1 MATLQLDDI
10 RRAWEAR
17 DPELVKY
24 VELLATQP
32 DRQPDQPI
40 REGAMTFAKFLREIN
55 SYQFRKK
62 TPEEQMHWRVEQ
74 LKALEA
80 PDAEVP
86 LADKLRLHEIILAL
100 WNDNGP
106 FARRCLLRIIAS
118 VQLTYGP
125 WRALKRIF
133 KEAEAR
139 GDTEVFGALAARF
152 DLAYAN
158 RMYHVSL
165 GTMAYLVRRAWRYL
179 RRTAMTLPAAYA
191 DTCADVLAWYPEG
204 TPWRGTWVAN
214 HIFFH

>member
-1 MATLQLDDI
+1 ARQVRFGRWRLITMATQLQLDDI

-32 DRQPDQPI
+32 DRQPEQPI
-40 REGAMTFAKFLREIN
+40 REGAMTFARFLREIN
-55 SYQFRKK
+55 SYNFRKK

-86 LADKLRLHEIILAL
+86 LSDRLRLHEIILAL

-106 FARRCLLRIIAS
+106 FAHRCLLRIIAT
-118 VQLTYGP
+118 VELTYGP

-139 GDTEVFGALAARF
+139 NDTEIYGAPAARS
-152 DLAYAN
+152 D
-158 RMYHVSL
+158 
-165 GTMAYLVRRAWRYL
+165 MAYSPRRFQGNRLTLADLV
-179 RRTAMTLPAAYA
+179 
-191 DTCADVLAWYPEG
+191 
-204 TPWRGTWVAN
+204 
-214 HIFFH
+214 

>member
-1 MATLQLDDI
+1 TGVITDPARQVRFGRWRLIIMATQLQLDDI

-32 DRQPDQPI
+32 DRPPDQPI
-40 REGAMTFAKFLREIN
+40 REGAMTFANVLREIN
-55 SYQFRKK
+55 SYQFRNK

-86 LADKLRLHEIILAL
+86 LSDKLRLHEIILAL

-106 FARRCLLRIIAS
+106 FARRCLLRIIAT
-118 VQLTYGP
+118 VELTYGP

-139 GDTEVFGALAARF
+139 NDTEILGALAARV
-152 DLAYAN
+152 DLA
-158 RMYHVSL
+158 
-165 GTMAYLVRRAWRYL
+165 
-179 RRTAMTLPAAYA
+179 
-191 DTCADVLAWYPEG
+191 
-204 TPWRGTWVAN
+204 
-214 HIFFH
+214 

>member
-1 MATLQLDDI
+1 MATQLQLDDI

-24 VELLATQP
+24 VELMATQP
-32 DRQPDQPI
+32 DRQPDKPI

-86 LADKLRLHEIILAL
+86 LSDKQRLHEIILAL

-106 FARRCLLRIIAS
+106 FARRCLLRIIAT
-118 VQLTYGP
+118 VELTYGP

-139 GDTEVFGALAARF
+139 NDTEIFGALAARF
-152 DLAYAN
+152 DMAYSSG
-158 RMYHVSL
+158 MHSVSAAAL
-165 GTMAYLVRRAWRYL
+165 AYLV
-179 RRTAMTLPAAYA
+179 
-191 DTCADVLAWYPEG
+191 
-204 TPWRGTWVAN
+204 
-214 HIFFH
+214 